1 MIKASHSVSNLHS
14 NLELSP
20 RTIKRTKS
28 SHFVQILDESMCVVR
43 DDLTE
48 WLQRYL
54 FSTANAYPIAAHYL
68 LCRLE
73 SGLWLSRLAYKLHY
87 SVLESGFQT
96 ALRSKD
102 LSTSSFTN
110 KDNRSYGFLR
120 GAVSSRDLKN
130 LTPLSLPSFPPTLA
144 DCAKLP
150 LSSADLCSFSSET
163 TNYEHNS
170 SRPSCD
176 VDFPIG
182 NILKSHVADRWM
194 ARDNISAFIK
204 WCKDLGVPE
213 TLLFETNGLIN
224 KTEEKNVLLT
234 LMEIARIASRYGLT
248 DLPYL
253 ISMEREID
261 ELEAKRSQD
270 EHNMDHTY
278 NNNNNTNHFATHAVI
293 NLQIIHDNKK
303 INNCESTSSNVEMI
317 VNKRKA
323 KVKKSLNP
331 NRIPD
336 GNHKNGNSS
345 DLDTVLIDSQSDS
358 QLIKKNINSCVQ
370 TSTND
375 YQDGSY
381 NCSVSFSKHHSQNDA
396 TTICDNSYP
405 INTNGVYTNH
415 CDSCRNISSQ
425 VDNMISDNE
434 ISPCHHHTL
443 PQINNLDC
451 AKCSQ
456 TLNGSLEGN
465 PGLRKVVVTD
475 PFVQQQMISPCATNR
490 KRHQIFNGD
499 LDLQLPIVDMTPV
512 KISSVINCSSSTCY
526 GLMDIDSPGNCV
538 SPLSFEYPVNLKS
551 PLVTSLSI
559 LQVKPPKIQ
568 LLDQNLEP
576 TDVRRG
582 DDVMNAEGTSSS
594 MPCVAL
600 TDCLASDE
608 NFQYQLSTNY
618 SSISDDC
625 LIDNQVNKK
634 LAQCTCCNRLCMQRL
649 EEGRYRLG
657 SRIYYLRRFRNHVMV
672 RVGGGWLTLDEFLQ
686 RHDPCRRR
694 NHSCDM
700 EPVAASNTVPPI
712 KSCLP
717 VPKPIRRQPGF
728 ESSSISRV
736 NSVDNFSRQW
746 SNGSSSSIESPRS
759 DSSMVDTGIVSD
771 VSTAGSISKAS
782 SSLDSIKH
790 KQQKQINTRCSTI
803 PKAPNLRTASRAR
816 DSSKK
821 NVNSAKTVPDPTITA
836 AASRSRAS
844 SARRTSVPSDNSGF
858 KTPLHPSSQREG
870 SISRALCVTNL
881 SKSRNEFMQTN
892 CRTESLTR
900 RSPWRN

>member
-20 RTIKRTKS
+20 CTTKRTQS
-28 SHFVQILDESMCVVR
+28 SRFVQILDESMCVVR

-96 ALRSKD
+96 ALKSKT
-102 LSTSSFTN
+102 LSTSSVTH
-110 KDNRSYGFLR
+110 KDNRSYEFLR

-130 LTPLSLPSFPPTLA
+130 LTSLSLPSFPPTLA

-150 LSSADLCSFSSET
+150 LNPTDLCSFSSET

-170 SRPSCD
+170 SCD
-176 VDFPIG
+176 VDFPKE
-182 NILKSHVADRWM
+182 NISLKSHVADRWI

-253 ISMEREID
+253 IRMEREID
-261 ELEAKRSQD
+261 ELEAKHSQD
-270 EHNMDHTY
+270 HRNMDHAYHISNEITNG
-278 NNNNNTNHFATHAVI
+278 NN
-293 NLQIIHDNKK
+293 K
-303 INNCESTSSNVEMI
+303 IDNCESVSSNVEMT

-323 KVKKSLNP
+323 KVQKSLNF

-345 DLDTVLIDSQSDS
+345 DFDTVLIDSQCDS
-358 QLIKKNINSCVQ
+358 QLIRKNINSCAQ

-375 YQDGSY
+375 NQDGSY
-381 NCSVSFSKHHSQNDA
+381 NCCVSLLKHHSQNDA
-396 TTICDNSYP
+396 TIMFDNSYP
-405 INTNGVYTNH
+405 INTNGVYKNH

-425 VDNMISDNE
+425 VDNMLNDNE
-434 ISPCHHHTL
+434 KSPCHHHTL
-443 PQINNLDC
+443 FQTNNC
-451 AKCSQ
+451 AECSQ
-456 TLNGSLEGN
+456 TLNGSLEGDT
-465 PGLRKVVVTD
+465 GIKKVVVTD
-475 PFVQQQMISPCATNR
+475 PFVQQQLISPYATNR
-490 KRHQIFNGD
+490 KRHQTLNGD
-499 LDLQLPIVDMTPV
+499 LDLQLPLVEITPV
-512 KISSVINCSSSTCY
+512 KIISSVINSSSSKCH
-526 GLMDIDSPGNCV
+526 GLMDIDTPRNCV
-538 SPLSFEYPVNLKS
+538 SPLTVESPVDLRS
-551 PLVTSLSI
+551 RLVTSLSI
-559 LQVKPPKIQ
+559 SQVKPPKIQ
-568 LLDQNLEP
+568 LLEILDKNSEP
-576 TDVRRG
+576 TDVQHCHNS
-582 DDVMNAEGTSSS
+582 MNAEGTS
-594 MPCVAL
+594 PPVLCIAL
-600 TDCLASDE
+600 TDCLAYDE
-608 NFQYQLSTNY
+608 NFHYQLSTDY

-625 LIDNQVNKK
+625 LIDNQVSRK

-694 NHSCDM
+694 NHSCGM
-700 EPVAASNTVPPI
+700 EQVAASNTVPPI
-712 KSCLP
+712 KSCFP
-717 VPKPIRRQPGF
+717 VPKPTHRHPEF
-728 ESSSISRV
+728 ESPSFPRV

-759 DSSMVDTGIVSD
+759 DSSMIDTGIVSD
-771 VSTAGSISKAS
+771 ISTAGSVSKAS

-790 KQQKQINTRCSTI
+790 KQQKQINDRRCPTI
-803 PKAPNLRTASRAR
+803 PKAPNLRTASRTR
-816 DSSKK
+816 DLSNK
-821 NVNSAKTVPDPTITA
+821 NVDSARTVPDTTINP

-844 SARRTSVPSDNSGF
+844 SARRTSVPLNNPGF
-858 KTPLHPSSQREG
+858 KTPLHPPSQREG
-870 SISRALCVTNL
+870 SVSRVSRVRNL
-881 SKSRNEFMQTN
+881 SKSRDEFMQTN

>member
-20 RTIKRTKS
+20 CTTKRTQS
-28 SHFVQILDESMCVVR
+28 SRFVQILDESMCVVR

-96 ALRSKD
+96 ALKSKT
-102 LSTSSFTN
+102 LSTSSVTH
-110 KDNRSYGFLR
+110 KDNRSYEFLR

-130 LTPLSLPSFPPTLA
+130 LTSLSLPSFPPTLA

-150 LSSADLCSFSSET
+150 LNPTDLCSFSSET

-170 SRPSCD
+170 SCD
-176 VDFPIG
+176 VDFPKE
-182 NILKSHVADRWM
+182 NISLKSHVADRWI

-253 ISMEREID
+253 IRMEREID
-261 ELEAKRSQD
+261 ELEAKHSQD
-270 EHNMDHTY
+270 HRNMDHAYHISNEITNG
-278 NNNNNTNHFATHAVI
+278 NN
-293 NLQIIHDNKK
+293 K
-303 INNCESTSSNVEMI
+303 IDNCESVSSNVEMT

-323 KVKKSLNP
+323 KVQKSLNF

-345 DLDTVLIDSQSDS
+345 DFDTVLIDSQCDS
-358 QLIKKNINSCVQ
+358 QLIRKNINSCAQ

-375 YQDGSY
+375 NQDGSY
-381 NCSVSFSKHHSQNDA
+381 NCCVSLLKHHSQNDA
-396 TTICDNSYP
+396 TIMFDNSYP
-405 INTNGVYTNH
+405 INTNGVYKNH

-425 VDNMISDNE
+425 VDNMLNDNE
-434 ISPCHHHTL
+434 KSPCHHHTL
-443 PQINNLDC
+443 FQTNNC
-451 AKCSQ
+451 AECSQ
-456 TLNGSLEGN
+456 TLNGSLEGDT
-465 PGLRKVVVTD
+465 GIKKVVVTD
-475 PFVQQQMISPCATNR
+475 PFVQQQ
-490 KRHQIFNGD
+490 
-499 LDLQLPIVDMTPV
+499 
-512 KISSVINCSSSTCY
+512 
-526 GLMDIDSPGNCV
+526 V
-538 SPLSFEYPVNLKS
+538 S
-551 PLVTSLSI
+551 
-559 LQVKPPKIQ
+559 
-568 LLDQNLEP
+568 
-576 TDVRRG
+576 R
-582 DDVMNAEGTSSS
+582 
-594 MPCVAL
+594 
-600 TDCLASDE
+600 
-608 NFQYQLSTNY
+608 
-618 SSISDDC
+618 
-625 LIDNQVNKK
+625 K

-694 NHSCDM
+694 NHSCGM
-700 EPVAASNTVPPI
+700 EQVAASNTVPPI
-712 KSCLP
+712 KSCFP
-717 VPKPIRRQPGF
+717 VPKPTHRHPEF
-728 ESSSISRV
+728 ESPSFPRV

-759 DSSMVDTGIVSD
+759 DSSMIDTGIVSD
-771 VSTAGSISKAS
+771 ISTAGSVSKAS

-790 KQQKQINTRCSTI
+790 KQQKQINDRRCPTI
-803 PKAPNLRTASRAR
+803 PKAPNLRTASRTR
-816 DSSKK
+816 DLSNK
-821 NVNSAKTVPDPTITA
+821 NVDSARTVPDTTINP

-844 SARRTSVPSDNSGF
+844 SARRTSVPLNNPGF
-858 KTPLHPSSQREG
+858 KTPLHPPSQREG
-870 SISRALCVTNL
+870 SVSRVSRVRNL
-881 SKSRNEFMQTN
+881 SKSRDEFMQTN